1 MTDIL
6 TAPQAVILAAGRG
19 SRLDG
24 HIVPKPLHTLLGTTL
39 LERNIRTLAKAG
51 IEEVIVVVG
60 FKAEE
65 IRGAVHAME
74 NLPIPV
80 HFIDNPEW
88 DLSNGVSVLAA
99 RPLVKGPFL
108 LTMADHVLTTG
119 MVSAMARNTPPP
131 GGTILA
137 VDRAIDDIF
146 DMDDATKVLSD
157 GADGLM
163 AIGKTIPEFDCID
176 TGLFLGTEGLF
187 AALQSVY
194 DRRGDTSLSDGIQ
207 TLGEA
212 DKMRLYTIEEGQ
224 WWQDVDTP
232 EAAEEALRRL
242 QSRST
247 P

>member
-1 MTDIL
+1 MNDIL

-24 HIVPKPLHTLLGTTL
+24 HITPKPLHTLLGTTL
-39 LERNIRTLAKAG
+39 LERNIRTLARAG

-60 FKAEE
+60 YRAEE
-65 IRGAVHAME
+65 IRGAVDAME

-80 HFIDNPEW
+80 HFVHNDAW

-99 RPLVKGPFL
+99 RPLVRGPFL

-119 MVSAMARNTPPP
+119 MVAAMARNTPPE

-157 GADGLM
+157 GADGLV

-187 AALQSVY
+187 SALKSVF
-194 DRRGDTSLSDGIQ
+194 DARGDTSLSDGIQ
-207 TLGEA
+207 ALGEA
-212 DKMRLYTIEEGQ
+212 DKMRLYSIEEGQ

-242 QSRST
+242 QLRTT